1 LAKSKISENFS
12 LSVEGILDINEMTV
26 DVEEIGT
33 KQLKDLMNSFDGKN
47 VKISV
52 TYGEEITE

>member
-1 LAKSKISENFS
+1 MGKSKISEKFS
-12 LSVEGILDINEMTV
+12 LSVEGILDIEEMTV

-33 KQLKDLMNSFDGKN
+33 KSLKELLKDFNDKT

>member
-1 LAKSKISENFS
+1 MGKSKISEKFS
-12 LSVEGILDINEMTV
+12 LSVEGILDTEEMTV

-33 KQLKDLMNSFDGKN
+33 KSLKELLKDFNNKT
-47 VKISV
+47 VKIAV

>member
-1 LAKSKISENFS
+1 MAKSKISERFQLNI
-12 LSVEGILDINEMTV
+12 EGVLDIEDMTV

-33 KQLKDLMNSFDGKN
+33 KELKDLLKDFNGKN
-47 VKISV
+47 IKIAI

>member
-1 LAKSKISENFS
+1 LGKSKIQEKFS
-12 LSVEGILDINEMTV
+12 KSIEGILDIENMTV

-33 KQLKDLMNSFDGKN
+33 KELKELLKDFNEKN
-47 VKISV
+47 VKIAI

>member
-1 LAKSKISENFS
+1 LAKSKISEKFS
-12 LSVEGILDINEMTV
+12 LSVEGILDIEKMTV

-33 KQLKDLMNSFDGKN
+33 KSLNELLKDFNDKT